1 MDELRNTTT
10 VAENED
16 QELDTLVRFSQP
28 YSFEGETYTEIDLSG
43 LETVTAGDVIKV
55 NNLLKSTLN
64 PLPEMTMQFAC
75 HMAARVSHKPVEFF
89 TRLPARDGMKVKNVV
104 TGFIFGA
111 D

>member
-1 MDELRNTTT
+1 MDELRNTTPQT
-10 VAENED
+10 ED
-16 QELDTLVRFSQP
+16 EELTTLVKFSRP
-28 YSFEGETYTEIDLSG
+28 YTFEGETYEEIDLSG
-43 LETVTAGDVIKV
+43 LETVTAGDIIRV
-55 NNLLKSTLN
+55 NNLLKKGHDLV
-64 PLPEMTMQFAC
+64 PELSMQFAC

>member
-10 VAENED
+10 EHED
-16 QELDTLVRFSQP
+16 EAQELTTLVKFSRP
-28 YSFEGETYTEIDLSG
+28 YTFEGETYTEIDLSG
-43 LETVTAGDVIKV
+43 LETVTAGDVIRV
-55 NNLLKSTLN
+55 NNQVKKGNDLV
-64 PLPEMTMQFAC
+64 PELSMQFAC
-75 HMAARVSHKPVEFF
+75 QMAARVSHKPVEFF

>member
-16 QELDTLVRFSQP
+16 QELDTLVRFSRP
-28 YSFEGETYTEIDLSG
+28 YSFEGETYEEINLSG
-43 LETVTAGDVIKV
+43 LETVTAGDIIRV
-55 NNLLKSTLN
+55 NNLLKKGHDLV
-64 PLPEMTMQFAC
+64 PELSMQFAC